1 MAISIFIPDYQRK
14 AYNVLGLGICFMV
27 LMTTKGYARDF
38 SVNWGLHNA
47 DSYNQWAEKN
57 RFQIDDSLVFIY
69 TPKDDS
75 VLHVN
80 EEAYKN
86 CCVESPLSSYTDG
99 HTVFSLSHSGPY
111 YFISGNKGNCEKNEK
126 LVVVVLADRSNCS
139 STTNGTAPPPPAPSS
154 SIDIIPPLAP
164 SSPAASPPPETAE
177 TNPTP
182 APSGECPLNAASS
195 VFMSV
200 TGSMGAI
207 FVASTLFLA
216 F

>member
-164 SSPAASPPPETAE
+164 SVESPAASPPVDR
-177 TNPTP
+177 N
-182 APSGECPLNAASS
+182 C
-195 VFMSV
+195 
-200 TGSMGAI
+200 
-207 FVASTLFLA
+207 
-216 F
+216 